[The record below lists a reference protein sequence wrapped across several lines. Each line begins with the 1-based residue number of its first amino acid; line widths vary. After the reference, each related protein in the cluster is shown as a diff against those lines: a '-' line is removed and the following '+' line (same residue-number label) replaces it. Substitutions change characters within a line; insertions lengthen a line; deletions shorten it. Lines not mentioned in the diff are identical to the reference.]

1 MVLCIHS
8 IKSCMNNQERDNKI
22 DTSSLHLLDFI
33 CRSVEPED
41 RPAFSDIISYLEVSN
56 DIILQWNS
64 EDLAVSKMA
73 SILGAPL
80 IEGENLYKNLQLSNK
95 II

>member
-1 MVLCIHS
+1 MHEQS
-8 IKSCMNNQERDNKI
+8 RRDNKI

-33 CRSVEPED
+33 CRSVKPED

-56 DIILQWNS
+56 DILQWNS